1 MPTEGEIRA
10 AARLDE
16 DAVVALVSV
25 LIEALVLLAGEV
37 QTLRDQ
43 ITKSSR
49 NSGKPSSSDG
59 LKKPRHFER

>member
-49 NSGKPSSSDG
+49 NS
-59 LKKPRHFER
+59 